1 MAMVDNRSVPELFAD
16 ALNQFSKLIRNEVQ
30 LAKAELSAKATQAIM
45 GAAFLAVAGLVSI
58 AALVMVLMAVAA
70 WLISTGWSPP
80 ISYLG
85 AAIIGIL
92 LSGGFAWVGMN
103 RLKPENLTPNRTIEQ
118 LRRDASAVK
127 EHV

>member
-1 MAMVDNRSVPELFAD
+1 MAMIDNRSVPELVAD
-16 ALNQFSKLIRNEVQ
+16 AFNQFAKLIRNEIQ
-30 LAKAELSAKATQAIM
+30 LAKAEMSAKATQAAI

-58 AALVMVLMAVAA
+58 AALVLALMALAA
-70 WLISTGWSPP
+70 LLIQIGWSAPL
-80 ISYLG
+80 SYLA
-85 AAIIGIL
+85 AAIVGVL
-92 LSGGFAWVGMN
+92 LSVVCGWLGMN